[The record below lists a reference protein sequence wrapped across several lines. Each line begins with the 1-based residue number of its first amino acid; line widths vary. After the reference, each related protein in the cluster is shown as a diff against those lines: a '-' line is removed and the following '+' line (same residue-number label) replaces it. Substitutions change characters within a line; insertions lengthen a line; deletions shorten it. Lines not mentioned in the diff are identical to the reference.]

1 MDLRK
6 KILLAILF
14 STQLSSCVNATIT
27 GAQAFYDRRN
37 IQKNLNDQ
45 YIAYR
50 ADRSIYID
58 NKQFKNTH
66 VNVASFNGVV
76 LLAGQV
82 QEPSQRDEIEQLV
95 RKVSGIKELHNV
107 VTVASPTSALT
118 QISDTWITT
127 KVKTKLIAMNDIDP
141 SQIKV
146 VTEDGTVYL
155 MGIVPPDQADIAVD
169 IARTTDGVQRVVKIF
184 DYVRISKT

>member
-1 MDLRK
+1 MDLFK
-6 KILLAILF
+6 KAFLSIVLI
-14 STQLSSCVNATIT
+14 TQLSSCVNATIT

-58 NKQFKNTH
+58 NKKFKNTH
-66 VNVASFNGVV
+66 ISVASFNGVV

-107 VTVASPTSALT
+107 VTVTSPTSALT